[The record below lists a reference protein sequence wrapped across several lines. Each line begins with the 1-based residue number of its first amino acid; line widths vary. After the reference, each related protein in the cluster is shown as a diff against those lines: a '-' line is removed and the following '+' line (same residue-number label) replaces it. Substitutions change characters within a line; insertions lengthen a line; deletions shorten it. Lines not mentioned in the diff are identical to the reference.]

1 MSRSRGR
8 SSRAFAAA
16 VLAGIALMAVQLT
29 PATAAG
35 PRVLRVGSYHGIR
48 GQFRSI
54 QGAVDAA
61 QPGDWI
67 LIGPGDYREHGST
80 DPDLPAGVLIRTKHI
95 HLRGMN
101 RNGVIVDGTKRTA
114 AVPCSSRKEDQTLG
128 PIEDGHHVG
137 RNGIEVFETS
147 GVTIQ
152 NLTVCNF
159 LTTPNGDA
167 GNEIWWNGGDGS
179 GHIHMHRY
187 FGSYLTA
194 SSTYTNGVKPPFG
207 DYGIFVSNANGPG
220 VITRTYAS
228 NMGDAAYYIGACPD
242 CNAVL
247 DRAHAQNSALGYSG
261 TNSGGHLIIQNSEWD
276 HNKTGITT
284 DSENNDDWPSP
295 QDGICPAGEKGPTGT
310 TSCEIWR
317 HNDIHDNNN
326 PNVPGAGSGLAGA
339 APVGTGIVVAGGRH
353 DTIIHN
359 RIVHN
364 GAWGVLIVD
373 VPYQGNPP
381 PGAHCQGGIPG
392 PDDTCYYEAFAN
404 ETAGNFLQHNGF
416 FGNPTNGDLA
426 LAAIPHD
433 PGNCFHGN
441 TDPDGLTSD
450 PPGIQGP
457 PWNPCGQP
465 NGGDE
470 GPLVAEAL
478 CATELLF
485 PCPQN
490 PAADYPRPTTVKL
503 MPIPREPSMPN
514 PCVNVPVNPW
524 CPLSTGMAAGASA
537 VSAHP
542 AAGVAPG
549 RREE

>member
-1 MSRSRGR
+1 VH
-8 SSRAFAAA
+8 RARA
-16 VLAGIALMAVQLT
+16 
-29 PATAAG
+29 
-35 PRVLRVGSYHGIR
+35 
-48 GQFRSI
+48 
-54 QGAVDAA
+54 
-61 QPGDWI
+61 
-67 LIGPGDYREHGST
+67 
-80 DPDLPAGVLIRTKHI
+80 
-95 HLRGMN
+95 
-101 RNGVIVDGTKRTA
+101 
-114 AVPCSSRKEDQTLG
+114 CSSRKEDQTLG

-152 NLTVCNF
+152 NVTVCNF

-167 GNEIWWNGGDGS
+167 GNEIWWNGGDGT
-179 GHIHMHRY
+179 GHIHMHRH
-187 FGSYLTA
+187 FGCHLTA
-194 SSTYTNGVKPPFG
+194 SATYTNGVNPPFG
-207 DYGIFVSNANGPG
+207 DYGIFVSNADGPG
-220 VITRTYAS
+220 VITQTYAS

-247 DRAHAQNSALGYSG
+247 DHAHAQNSALGY
-261 TNSGGHLIIQNSEWD
+261 
-276 HNKTGITT
+276 
-284 DSENNDDWPSP
+284 NNDDWPSP
-295 QDGICPAGEKGPTGT
+295 QDGICPAGQTGPTGT

-317 HNDIHDNNN
+317 LNDIHDNNN

-339 APVGTGIVVAGGRH
+339 APVGTGIVVAGGRN

-373 VPYQGNPP
+373 VPYQGTPP
-381 PGAHCQGGIPG
+381 PGANCRGGIPG
-392 PDDTCYYEAFAN
+392 PGDTCYYEAFGN
-404 ETAGNFLQHNGF
+404 ETASNQLANNGF
-416 FGNPTNGDLA
+416 FGNPTNDDLA

-441 TDPDGLTSD
+441 TDPDGVTSD
-450 PPGIQGP
+450 PPNIQGP

-490 PAADYPRPTTVKL
+490 PAADYPRPTAVKL
-503 MPIPREPSMPN
+503 MPIPREPTMPN

-524 CPLSTGMAAGASA
+524 CPASTAMAGGASA
-537 VSAHP
+537 ASSRS
-542 AAGVAPG
+542 AAGSAPG